1 MRRDEVHELFERV
14 EKQLRESEDDARLK
28 SAEAVKL
35 QKEYRGVV
43 ARMKPLK
50 AERDRIT
57 ERARRLGISFK
68 DYGDSE
74 GEIYIS
80 NRQVK
85 PSKARKQFS
94 TLKDEW
100 RIARLGSTPD
110 DIAQQQRV
118 LRQVAALS
126 K

>member
-74 GEIYIS
+74 GEIYI
-80 NRQVK
+80 Q
-85 PSKARKQFS
+85 
-94 TLKDEW
+94 
-100 RIARLGSTPD
+100 
-110 DIAQQQRV
+110 
-118 LRQVAALS
+118 
-126 K
+126 

>member
-1 MRRDEVHELFERV
+1 
-14 EKQLRESEDDARLK
+14 
-28 SAEAVKL
+28 VKL

-74 GEIYIS
+74 GEIYI
-80 NRQVK
+80 Q
-85 PSKARKQFS
+85 
-94 TLKDEW
+94 
-100 RIARLGSTPD
+100 
-110 DIAQQQRV
+110 
-118 LRQVAALS
+118 
-126 K
+126 